1 MAELRAACH
10 RLWLL
15 GHVHKPALHE
25 ADGCASV
32 LYPGSPQGMDPGE
45 TGTHGPWLLELDGSP
60 RLRPRHVPMCRVR
73 YEEIEISV
81 GGAATADELRNCI
94 LRGLQ
99 ARLKGFCNDCGP
111 LELVSAR
118 LVLTGRTPL
127 HRRLRELVRDIEPD
141 LELRVDPFDCRVER
155 ITFQTRPAID
165 LAELARGSGP
175 PAALARLL
183 GDLEREGP
191 APNGA
196 ASPAA
201 GLLDDLTRKLGEV
214 WEARPYLPLCRST
227 DAERP
232 AEGAPDAARARLLL
246 RDQGLLLLD
255 EMLAQKDGTA

>member
-1 MAELRAACH
+1 
-10 RLWLL
+10 
-15 GHVHKPALHE
+15 
-25 ADGCASV
+25 
-32 LYPGSPQGMDPGE
+32 
-45 TGTHGPWLLELDGSP
+45 
-60 RLRPRHVPMCRVR
+60 MCRVR

-191 APNGA
+191 ASNGA

-246 RDQGLLLLD
+246 REQGLLLLD